1 MRGGD
6 NYTENLF
13 SVVRLEDFVPSNH
26 PLRPLRTWINEALQ
40 RMDPLFSQM
49 YDTGLQGG
57 RPSIAPEKLLRA
69 MLLQV
74 FYSIRSERQLVEQI
88 SYNLLFRWF
97 VGLSIDD
104 KVWNHSVFSKNRDRM
119 LEHDVVTAFFN
130 QVVEMAEQMDLLS
143 GDHFSVDGTLL
154 KAWAGHKSVRRKDGS
169 DDDRPPDDWHGEK
182 RSNTTH
188 GSTTDPESRL
198 YKKTRGTAAELA
210 YLGHALT
217 DNRHSLIVNVR
228 TTQATGTA
236 ERDAA
241 AAMLTDLAKSKR
253 VTLAADKGY
262 DTRGFVKTC
271 RELGVTPHVAQ
282 NTRRTGGS
290 AIDGRTVRHTGY
302 EISMRKRKRIEQCF
316 GWGKT
321 IGGLRQLM
329 ARGLNRVDQRFTLTM
344 AAYNLVRIRTL
355 VAT

>member
-1 MRGGD
+1 
-6 NYTENLF
+6 
-13 SVVRLEDFVPSNH
+13 
-26 PLRPLRTWINEALQ
+26 
-40 RMDPLFSQM
+40 
-49 YDTGLQGG
+49 
-57 RPSIAPEKLLRA
+57 
-69 MLLQV
+69 
-74 FYSIRSERQLVEQI
+74 
-88 SYNLLFRWF
+88 
-97 VGLSIDD
+97 
-104 KVWNHSVFSKNRDRM
+104 M
-119 LEHDVVTAFFN
+119 LEHNVITTFFN
-130 QVVEMAEQMDLLS
+130 QVVEMVVEMAEHMDLLS
-143 GDHFSVDGTLL
+143 DDHFSVDGTLL
-154 KAWAGHKSVRRKDGS
+154 KAYAGHNSVRRKDGAY
-169 DDDRPPDDWHGEK
+169 DDRPPDDWHGEK
-182 RSNTTH
+182 RSNDTH

-241 AAMLTDLAKSKR
+241 TAMLADLAKRKR

-262 DTRGFVKTC
+262 DARGFVKTC

-290 AIDGRTVRHTGY
+290 AIDGRTVRHPGY
-302 EISMRKRKRIEQCF
+302 EVSMHKRKRIEQYF

-329 ARGLNRVDQRFTLTM
+329 AKGLNRVDQRFTLTM

-355 VAT
+355 LAT